1 VGTADVADSVIHAWV
16 AELLTNS
23 TWGVLRYANIGAI
36 KAIIDIAQ
44 LHRNVASGHTPPVAA
59 WDAADRA
66 ARAAARAI
74 SRTSNP
80 AGVYAVRAAYEST
93 AIVDTHHQAAL
104 DAVIGNALRAHILAS
119 GDSRRN
125 RIVELTRHAIRSW
138 RDLAGLAN
146 PSEPSPRQADQPDRA
161 AAVRARLTYP
171 AHKILADISQR

>member
-1 VGTADVADSVIHAWV
+1 
-16 AELLTNS
+16 
-23 TWGVLRYANIGAI
+23 
-36 KAIIDIAQ
+36 
-44 LHRNVASGHTPPVAA
+44 
-59 WDAADRA
+59 
-66 ARAAARAI
+66 
-74 SRTSNP
+74 
-80 AGVYAVRAAYEST
+80 VYAVRAAYEST